1 MLHTTV
7 LSEVRRHLILH
18 CSTQQQETS
27 GRGEKAS
34 FRHLRKQGAL
44 LLQAVHY
51 QQIFQDCDRSLVP
64 CKIHVTAVLI
74 NLTHS
79 IFQKQFYDPTYSTT
93 CSSIESVHK
102 QYLTAPYIACICSKE
117 SYHNQVTCET
127 VRTPLV
133 SYTRKDCRH
142 LRTMFSFFFK
152 KKKTNTR
159 CRWHHNTTQCPEFQ
173 HYLDLQCT
181 GTQFFLHVI
190 LTCSSIQET
199 GIWGKDYPDFVNNLF
214 SSGNNLRNI
223 LEILILCIEF
233 LWISISL
240 TLHHY
245 IKPLCRKHF
254 PYLTNAKHETLLLK
268 ITNCFKLAISNT
280 LKEHSYNFH
289 LLFTFRTMNKRK
301 QNHCQKKTSLKCT
314 QSIILLKNGLFE
326 YAA

>member
-79 IFQKQFYDPTYSTT
+79 IFQKQFYDTTYSTT

-152 KKKTNTR
+152 KKNKHKMQMAPQYNSMPRVSALPRFTMHR
-159 CRWHHNTTQCPEFQ
+159 
-173 HYLDLQCT
+173 YLVLPACDINMQLYSRDRDLGQR
-181 GTQFFLHVI
+181 L
-190 LTCSSIQET
+190 
-199 GIWGKDYPDFVNNLF
+199 P
-214 SSGNNLRNI
+214 
-223 LEILILCIEF
+223 
-233 LWISISL
+233 
-240 TLHHY
+240 
-245 IKPLCRKHF
+245 
-254 PYLTNAKHETLLLK
+254 
-268 ITNCFKLAISNT
+268 
-280 LKEHSYNFH
+280 
-289 LLFTFRTMNKRK
+289 
-301 QNHCQKKTSLKCT
+301 
-314 QSIILLKNGLFE
+314 
-326 YAA
+326 